1 MSENVWRAPGPGD
14 SRAAANASYLPY
26 QPPAE
31 EEAEQRPPPGP
42 AAVQVLGTPPPLEAE
57 PPPEER
63 DVHTPRAD
71 PGLDPGQNPYL
82 TWQPQPQLSRQSTF
96 STRAAASSTPLDPY
110 DPLMR
115 PSARRWVLA

>member
-42 AAVQVLGTPPPLEAE
+42 RPCRCWGHRRRSRRSRRPRSVMCTRRAPTPAWIPA
-57 PPPEER
+57 R
-63 DVHTPRAD
+63 
-71 PGLDPGQNPYL
+71 
-82 TWQPQPQLSRQSTF
+82 
-96 STRAAASSTPLDPY
+96 TRT
-110 DPLMR
+110 
-115 PSARRWVLA
+115 